1 MTYMQEELKPVH
13 DYHKSFYK
21 KAYVEAYGSFMVLKS
36 YGTIIAVINSDG
48 TAELTEHWN
57 YSRTTARHLAEFLR
71 QHGFD
76 SSEVG
81 TPALRKA
88 LERKDVY
95 GNVLST
101 TVSAIESRVFYAN
114 IGRLQTLNTAA

>member
-1 MTYMQEELKPVH
+1 MTYMREELKPIY
-13 DYHKSFYK
+13 DYHKSFYN
-21 KAYVEAYGSFMVLKS
+21 KAYVEAYGTFMVLKS
-36 YGTIIAVINSDG
+36 YGTIVAVINSNG

-81 TPALRKA
+81 LPALRKA
-88 LERKDVY
+88 LKSGTFTRTTEHDVK
-95 GNVLST
+95 NRIF
-101 TVSAIESRVFYAN
+101 AAN
-114 IGRLQTLNTAA
+114 IDAVRELTATA

>member
-1 MTYMQEELKPVH
+1 MVNMRTELTPIF

-21 KAYVEAYGSFMVLKS
+21 KAYVESYGSFMVLES
-36 YGTIIAVINSDG
+36 YGTIVAVINSNG

-81 TPALRKA
+81 IPALRKA
-88 LERKDVY
+88 LKNGSINKTTERDIK
-95 GNVLST
+95 N
-101 TVSAIESRVFYAN
+101 RVFEAN
-114 IGRLQTLNTAA
+114 ISRLQTLSAAA

>member
-1 MTYMQEELKPVH
+1 MRTELTPIF

-21 KAYVEAYGSFMVLKS
+21 KAYVEAYGTFMVLES
-36 YGTIIAVINSDG
+36 YGTIVAVINSNG

-71 QHGFD
+71 QRGFD

-88 LERKDVY
+88 LKRNNVY
-95 GNVLST
+95 GNILST
-101 TVSAIESRVFYAN
+101 TVSAVESRVLYAN

>member
-1 MTYMQEELKPVH
+1 MRTELTPIF

-21 KAYVEAYGSFMVLKS
+21 KAYVESYGSFVVLES
-36 YGTIIAVINSDG
+36 YGTIIALINQNG
-48 TAELTEHWN
+48 TAELTEHWD

-88 LERKDVY
+88 LKSGTFTRTTEHDVK
-95 GNVLST
+95 NRIF
-101 TVSAIESRVFYAN
+101 AAN
-114 IGRLQTLNTAA
+114 IDAVRELTATA